1 MIVQKII
8 KGDRK
13 MKKVLSAILVCVLLV
28 GTIFTLVSCG
38 NSLSGTY
45 EGLLFDLK
53 FKGSKVTIIVK
64 DEEVLTGTYEI
75 EGKDDD
81 MTISFDFIDEDKANE
96 DEKAA
101 LKLIDSLLDGDIPFE
116 KDGDTIKLGKI
127 LPAKF
132 TKK

>member
-1 MIVQKII
+1 
-8 KGDRK
+8 
-13 MKKVLSAILVCVLLV
+13 MKKFLSAILVCVLLV
-28 GTIFTLVSCG
+28 GTMFTLVSCG

-81 MTISFDFIDEDKANE
+81 MTISFDFVDEDKANE
-96 DEKAA
+96 DEKEA

>member
-1 MIVQKII
+1 
-8 KGDRK
+8 
-13 MKKVLSAILVCVLLV
+13 MKKFLSAILVCVLLV

-64 DEEVLTGTYEI
+64 DEEALTGTYEI
-75 EGKDDD
+75 EENDGKK
-81 MTISFDFIDEDKANE
+81 TISFDFVDEDDATE
-96 DEKAA
+96 DEKKV
-101 LKLIDSLLDGDIPFE
+101 LKIIDAILDADLPFE
-116 KDGDTIKLGKI
+116 KDGDTIKIGKI
-127 LPAKF
+127 LPATF

>member
-1 MIVQKII
+1 
-8 KGDRK
+8 

-28 GTIFTLVSCG
+28 GTMFTLVSCG

-81 MTISFDFIDEDKANE
+81 MTISFDFVDEDKANE
-96 DEKAA
+96 DEKEA

-116 KDGDTIKLGKI
+116 MDGDTIKLGKI

>member
-1 MIVQKII
+1 
-8 KGDRK
+8 
-13 MKKVLSAILVCVLLV
+13 MKKVLSVVLVCMLLV
-28 GTIFTLVSCG
+28 GTMLSLVSCG

-53 FKGSKVTIIVK
+53 FKGSKVTIIVD

-75 EGKDDD
+75 KEEDDKQ
-81 MTISFDFIDEDKANE
+81 TISFDFVDEDDATE
-96 DEKAA
+96 DEKKV
-101 LKLIDSLLDGDIPFE
+101 LKIIDSILGADLPFE
-116 KDGDTIKLGKI
+116 KEDDTIKIGKI

>member
-1 MIVQKII
+1 
-8 KGDRK
+8 

-28 GTIFTLVSCG
+28 GTMFTLVSCG

-81 MTISFDFIDEDKANE
+81 MTISFDFVDEDKANE
-96 DEKAA
+96 DEKEA

>member
-1 MIVQKII
+1 
-8 KGDRK
+8 

-28 GTIFTLVSCG
+28 GTMFTLVSCG
-38 NSLSGTY
+38 NNLSGTY

-101 LKLIDSLLDGDIPFE
+101 LELIDDLLDGDIPFE

-127 LPAKF
+127 IPAKF